1 MKSFNNNNNFGLKFD
16 EKDIKYYEGITYCLD
31 AEQIRKKG
39 DKDSYREA
47 YIKYKEGLEKGIACD
62 DLVNHM
68 QIWKKNMFEAFCK
81 KCIES
86 EDEDE
91 LEDFIKEYE
100 PNEIGRLNELK
111 SHLYAS
117 NAVDKLDNDNISND
131 EKKKYYRKLFKK
143 TS

>member
-1 MKSFNNNNNFGLKFD
+1 MKSFSNNNNFGMKFD
-16 EKDIKYYEGITYCLD
+16 EKDIKYYESIIYCLD

-47 YIKYKEGLEKGIACD
+47 YIKYKEGLENGIACE

-68 QIWKKNMFEAFCK
+68 QIWKKNMFESFCK

-91 LEDFIKEYE
+91 LEDFINTYE
-100 PNEIGRLNELK
+100 PNEIGRLNEIKL
-111 SHLYAS
+111 HLYAS
-117 NAVDKLDNDNISND
+117 NTVDKLDNDNISQK
-131 EKKKYYRKLFKK
+131 EKKILSKIL
-143 TS
+143 